1 MQMNVLEA
9 KTSFSRLL
17 RLLESG
23 KESSITIARNG
34 QPIAVIIPYQQPS
47 VSKRIGIAKGKF
59 KAPEDFDLNN
69 EESAAMLME
78 GSL

>member
-69 EESAAMLME
+69 EEAATMLME

>member
-23 KESSITIARNG
+23 KLDLSPMITDRFPFDRVKEAFDAVTARNDT
-34 QPIAVIIPYQQPS
+34 
-47 VSKRIGIAKGKF
+47 RIKVMV
-59 KAPEDFDLNN
+59 DF
-69 EESAAMLME
+69 E
-78 GSL
+78 

>member
-47 VSKRIGIAKGKF
+47 VSKRIGIAK
-59 KAPEDFDLNN
+59 
-69 EESAAMLME
+69 
-78 GSL
+78 